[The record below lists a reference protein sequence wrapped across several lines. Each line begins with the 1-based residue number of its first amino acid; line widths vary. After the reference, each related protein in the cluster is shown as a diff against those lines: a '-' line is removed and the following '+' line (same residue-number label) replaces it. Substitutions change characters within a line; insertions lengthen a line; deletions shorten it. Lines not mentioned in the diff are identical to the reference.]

1 MTTNVTAIAASTPT
15 TDWEL
20 LAGRAPQLAVTMQR
34 FLDQQAVTL
43 TPATITAADRA
54 LRVFGLWVCDYD
66 PAVAGVADVNR
77 SHVEAFKLKLATDTH
92 SLTGELL
99 ATNTIR
105 QRLRMLKVF
114 FDRIIEWDLDDAPR
128 RNPIIH
134 GDVPPRPEPLP
145 KFLDDAEMAKFMHQA
160 NIEPDPFRKLCVLL
174 LARTGMRVGEITN
187 LPPDPVVKIG
197 EHHWLHVPVGKLR
210 NDRYVPLHPELVEL
224 ITKWQTNNTDHIART
239 GRLLTDQ
246 VSAIDRHRLT
256 RMVRRIAKQAGI
268 GHVHPHQLRHTLA
281 TQAINRGMRLEAV
294 AALLGHKNLEMT
306 LVYARIADRT
316 VADEYFDV
324 STKVDHL
331 YSTQLP
337 ADAEGPNMKRLRQQ
351 HQRMLGNG
359 WCQRPGDMDCHYET
373 ICETC
378 TYFGTDH
385 SHVPVLIRQRDHAQ
399 NHHQPSR
406 ARLYQQLL
414 NNTPKKAEP

>member
-1 MTTNVTAIAASTPT
+1 MSGTSAVAAPSPGASDDDWTVLTAQVPVLAA
-15 TDWEL
+15 
-20 LAGRAPQLAVTMQR
+20 TMRR
-34 FLDQQAVTL
+34 FLAQQTVTL
-43 TPATITAADRA
+43 APATIVAFDEV
-54 LRVFGLWVCDYD
+54 LRRFGLWICAHD
-66 PAVAGVADVNR
+66 PGVAGVVDINR
-77 SHVEAFKLKLATDTH
+77 AHIEAFKIKCSTDTH

-105 QRLRMLKVF
+105 RRLRLLKVF
-114 FDRIIEWDLDDAPR
+114 FDRIIEWDYTDAPR

-160 NIEPDPFRKLCVLL
+160 HIEPDPFRKLCVLL
-174 LARTGMRVGEITN
+174 LARTGMRVGELCN
-187 LPPDPVVKIG
+187 LPADPVVKIG

-224 ITKWQTNNTDHIART
+224 IKAWQGDNTVHISRT
-239 GRLLTDQ
+239 GRLLTDK
-246 VSAIDRHRLT
+246 VSAVDRHRVT
-256 RMVRRIAKQAGI
+256 RMVRRIAKRAGI

-306 LVYARIADRT
+306 MTYARIADRT
-316 VADEYFDV
+316 VADEYFEV

-331 YSTQLP
+331 YSNQLP
-337 ADAEGPNMKRLRQQ
+337 ADAEGPNMRRLRQQ

-359 WCQRPGDMDCHYET
+359 WCQRPAEMDCHYET

-378 TYFGTDH
+378 TYYATDP
-385 SHVPVLIRQRDHAQ
+385 SHIPVLIRQRDHARD
-399 NHHQPSR
+399 HHQPGR
-406 ARLYQQLL
+406 AKLYQQLL
-414 NNTPKKAEP
+414 DNTPNGD